1 MKLKTL
7 LAVSLLAISTTAMS
21 AGVMKEMF
29 QMKQQLN
36 LLNSAETV
44 EAFQASAN
52 NFITLSE
59 QAKATMPASLE
70 GDETRFKGYQAGMQE
85 VIDVVKK
92 ANEQAKAGKLDEAK
106 ALLAELDDMRQKY
119 HKEYK

>member
-1 MKLKTL
+1 MKLKTF
-7 LAVSLLAISTTAMS
+7 LAISIFSFSTTVMS

-36 LLNSAETV
+36 QLAQAETI
-44 EAFQASAN
+44 EQFQTAADK
-52 NFITLSE
+52 FILLSE
-59 QAKATMPASLE
+59 QAKIIMPASLE
-70 GDETRFKGYQAGMQE
+70 EDEERFKGYQAGMQE

-92 ANEQAKAGKLDEAK
+92 ANEQARAGKLSEAK
-106 ALLAELDDMRQKY
+106 ILLVELDELRKKY

>member
-1 MKLKTL
+1 MKLKTF
-7 LAVSLLAISTTAMS
+7 LAISIFSFSTTVMS

-36 LLNSAETV
+36 QLAQAETI
-44 EAFQASAN
+44 EQFQTAADK
-52 NFITLSE
+52 FILLSE
-59 QAKATMPASLE
+59 QAKIIMPASLE
-70 GDETRFKGYQAGMQE
+70 EDEERFKGYQAGMQE

-92 ANEQAKAGKLDEAK
+92 ANEQARAGKLNEAK
-106 ALLAELDDMRQKY
+106 ILLVELDELRKKY

>member
-1 MKLKTL
+1 MKLKTF
-7 LAVSLLAISTTAMS
+7 LAISIFSFSTTVMS

-36 LLNSAETV
+36 QLAQAETI
-44 EAFQASAN
+44 EQFQTAADK
-52 NFITLSE
+52 FILLSE
-59 QAKATMPASLE
+59 KAKIIMPASLE
-70 GDETRFKGYQAGMQE
+70 EDEERFKGYQAGMQE

-92 ANEQAKAGKLDEAK
+92 ANEQARAGKLNEAK
-106 ALLAELDDMRQKY
+106 ILLVELDELRKKY